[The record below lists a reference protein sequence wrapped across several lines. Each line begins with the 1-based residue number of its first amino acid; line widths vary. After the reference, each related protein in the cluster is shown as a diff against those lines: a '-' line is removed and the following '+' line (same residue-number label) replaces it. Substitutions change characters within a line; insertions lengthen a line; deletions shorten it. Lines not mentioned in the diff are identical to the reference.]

1 MVYVNSVLMDLL
13 ILGLKDASILAEST
27 KYFKVQIV
35 FVKMGSE
42 EIFLEDVLF
51 VQVYLMHSYLMVYV
65 LLVLLVKLLA
75 IMNVFVLKV
84 KFSTTEYVVID
95 VRETN
100 LLMLM
105 DFVILVL
112 LINNQLA
119 IDVIVDQDSLE
130 LMMYVKLD
138 VQLVNLLSKGFV
150 LHVLSEQYLILLWI
164 NVLVLMVNIWIV
176 KDSVLLLHPLVVNL
190 AFTYKILIVCVAHL
204 VALDVQV
211 LHHALLVTKDYIQLQ
226 EYVNL
231 DVEMV
236 F

>member
-1 MVYVNSVLMDLL
+1 MDLL

-51 VQVYLMHSYLMVYV
+51 VQVCLMHSYLMVYV

-150 LHVLSEQYLILLWI
+150 LHVLSEQYLILL
-164 NVLVLMVNIWIV
+164 
-176 KDSVLLLHPLVVNL
+176 
-190 AFTYKILIVCVAHL
+190 
-204 VALDVQV
+204 
-211 LHHALLVTKDYIQLQ
+211 
-226 EYVNL
+226 
-231 DVEMV
+231 
-236 F
+236 

>member
-51 VQVYLMHSYLMVYV
+51 VQVCLMHSYLMVYV

-150 LHVLSEQYLILLWI
+150 LHVLSEQYLILL
-164 NVLVLMVNIWIV
+164 
-176 KDSVLLLHPLVVNL
+176 
-190 AFTYKILIVCVAHL
+190 
-204 VALDVQV
+204 
-211 LHHALLVTKDYIQLQ
+211 
-226 EYVNL
+226 
-231 DVEMV
+231 
-236 F
+236 